1 MSKVRSMQ
9 VAKTSITNIPQTPVG
24 EQKKFNKKKLA
35 VLGASIGAV
44 GLTTA
49 GIIYKASKGQGFK
62 FSQFHYND
70 KQLITI
76 GASAVLGGLIGGA
89 AVDDKKNMK
98 YKYKEALHQFF
109 GNIVAPIAVLTVASK
124 GLGATKILEKM
135 KPLTGKLV
143 ESAVTVG
150 SLVVGMHLGNGLVS
164 KVTDKIFNEKDTHK
178 IKIEDYSVHAD
189 DLCMAISHIGK
200 GSVISRLAAHC
211 LPFAFLLSGYKT
223 GAAKKED
230 K

>member
-1 MSKVRSMQ
+1 MQ
-9 VAKTSITNIPQTPVG
+9 VAKTSITNITPVK
-24 EQKKFNKKKLA
+24 EQKKFDKKKIA
-35 VLGASIGAV
+35 VLATSVGAV
-44 GLTTA
+44 GLSTA
-49 GIIYKASKGQGFK
+49 GILYKASKGQGFK
-62 FSQFHYND
+62 LSQFHYND

-89 AVDDKKNMK
+89 VTDDKKNMK

-124 GLGATKILEKM
+124 ALGATKILEKM
-135 KPLTGKLV
+135 KPLTGKII

-150 SLVVGMHLGNGLVS
+150 SLVTGMHLGNGLVS
-164 KVTDKIFNEKDTHK
+164 KVTDKIYNEKDTHK

-200 GSVISRLAAHC
+200 GSVISRIAAHC

-223 GAAKKED
+223 GAAKGEEK
-230 K
+230 

>member
-1 MSKVRSMQ
+1 MQ
-9 VAKTSITNIPQTPVG
+9 VAKTSLTNIPQVK
-24 EQKKFNKKKLA
+24 EQPKFDKKKAA
-35 VLGASIGAV
+35 VLATSLGAV
-44 GLTTA
+44 ALTTA
-49 GIIYKASKGQGFK
+49 GILHKASKGQGIK

-76 GASAVLGGLIGGA
+76 GASAVLGGLVGGA
-89 AVDDKKNMK
+89 IVDDKKNMK

-124 GLGATKILEKM
+124 GLEATKILNKV
-135 KPLTGKLV
+135 KPLTGKII
-143 ESAVTVG
+143 ESAVTIG
-150 SLVVGMHLGNGLVS
+150 SLITGMHVGNGLVS
-164 KVTDKIFNEKDTHK
+164 KVTDKIYNEKDTHK

-200 GSVISRLAAHC
+200 GSVISRIAAHC

-223 GAAKKED
+223 GVAKEEEK
-230 K
+230 

>member
-1 MSKVRSMQ
+1 MAKVSSMQ
-9 VAKTSITNIPQTPVG
+9 VAKTSITNLPQTPVK
-24 EQKKFNKKKLA
+24 EQKKFDKKKLA
-35 VLGASIGAV
+35 VLGASVGAV

-49 GIIYKASKGQGFK
+49 GILYKASKGQGFK
-62 FSQFHYND
+62 LSQFHYND

-89 AVDDKKNMK
+89 VTDDKKNMK

-109 GNIVAPIAVLTVASK
+109 GNIVAPLAVLTVASK
-124 GLGATKILEKM
+124 GLKATKVLEKV
-135 KPLTGKLV
+135 KPLTGKII
-143 ESAVTVG
+143 ESAVTIG
-150 SLVVGMHLGNGLVS
+150 SLVVGMHTGNTLIS
-164 KVTDKIFNEKDTHK
+164 KVTDKIFHEKDTHK
-178 IKIEDYSVHAD
+178 VKIEDYSVHAD

-200 GSVISRLAAHC
+200 GSAISRIAAHC

-230 K
+230 